1 MREAGLTFD
10 RVCTSYLSR
19 ATETLDIVQKEMG
32 AGHVPTSRSWRLN
45 ERHYGALQV
54 RGTARAASGDA
65 AAHDSAPRA
74 PQGLNKQETLEKH
87 GAEQVVQWRRS
98 YDVPPPPLDRS
109 DPSHP
114 SFDPLYREVDSSL
127 LPSGE
132 SLELTAQRVLPEWN
146 AVLAPAIREGQ
157 RLLVVA
163 HGNSLRALAM
173 HLDRIPKQDIVQ
185 LNIPTGARRTSAAR
199 RPEPTRALPAG
210 ARRTPGVHA
219 GGKVSGARSGPEG
232 AVPPVGAVPRRPGG
246 RGAAGEGGHQSGGG
260 AGRALA
266 PRSPLLLPMNKH
278 RRCAPRHLVLL

>member
-54 RGTARAASGDA
+54 RGTARVASGDA

-157 RLLVVA
+157 A
-163 HGNSLRALAM
+163 
-173 HLDRIPKQDIVQ
+173 
-185 LNIPTGARRTSAAR
+185 
-199 RPEPTRALPAG
+199 
-210 ARRTPGVHA
+210 
-219 GGKVSGARSGPEG
+219 
-232 AVPPVGAVPRRPGG
+232 PP
-246 RGAAGEGGHQSGGG
+246 GGG
-260 AGRALA
+260 ARQLASRPRHALGSHSEAGHCAVEHSDGCAPHQRRAPARADAGLTRGRQAYPWCTRWRKGLW
-266 PRSPLLLPMNKH
+266 SPKRTR
-278 RRCAPRHLVLL
+278 RRCPPCRGGTSETGRTWSGG